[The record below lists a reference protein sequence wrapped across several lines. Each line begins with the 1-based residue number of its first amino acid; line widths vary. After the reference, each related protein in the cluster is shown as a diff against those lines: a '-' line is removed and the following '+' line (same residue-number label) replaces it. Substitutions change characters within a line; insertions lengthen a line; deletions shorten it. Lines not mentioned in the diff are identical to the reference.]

1 MSFIPL
7 TPHIAATPE
16 NISITVPDE
25 TGRRSLGTAS
35 ANVHLLKAPEDNC
48 WWVSRVLVS
57 DKHRGQGWGGMMLD
71 QLIVEITKQDGQSII
86 VTPGGYGADPVRQ
99 QRFYEAHDFIKTGE
113 GATAHW
119 LWTRSEET
127 ARNLA
132 VRAAGAIVRRTR
144 EAPERLF

>member
-1 MSFIPL
+1 MVLNEAKS
-7 TPHIAATPE
+7 
-16 NISITVPDE
+16 V
-25 TGRRSLGTAS
+25 SLGTAS
-35 ANVHLLKAPEDNC
+35 ANVHPLKATADKC
-48 WWVSRVLVS
+48 WWVSRVLVTS
-57 DKHRGQGWGGMMLD
+57 EAERGQGLGGMMLD

-86 VTPGGYGADPVRQ
+86 VTPGGYGADPIRQ

-132 VRAAGAIVRRTR
+132 VRAAEALVRRTG
-144 EAPERLF
+144 EAQAAQDQAV